1 MNVNIPHEIIAMSGL
16 VATFWILFYEL
27 YSQPKRRHILLIIA
41 ILLFHPLWVLIV
53 YNPFVP
59 VPHAVAV
66 LLPVAMM
73 AGLAALAAWE
83 VKSVWIMT
91 AYFAGAYLFIDAIA
105 SCISLGL
112 EGKFGLSNHTLYVW
126 GTTSVYVVFFA
137 LAFTY
142 YFMTRDMKEE
152 DLNRIPLSAWLV
164 ILLIQPLGLVLFYIP
179 IHSLLRQFDAGYNN
193 FLFLGCFLLVLLIL
207 SFVIMR
213 LLVKLV
219 SGYKGMSSEFI
230 EKYGLTNR
238 EAEVAKA
245 MLEGKSDKE
254 IAVELCIATT
264 TVKAHLR
271 NIYQKTGA
279 PSRYALMALA
289 NPKK

>member
-1 MNVNIPHEIIAMSGL
+1 MNVNIPHEMIAMSGL

-27 YSQPKRRHILLIIA
+27 YSPPKRRHILLIIA
-41 ILLFHPLWVLIV
+41 ILLFHPIWVLIV

-83 VKSVWIMT
+83 LKIAWITT

-112 EGKFGLSNHTLYVW
+112 EGRFGFSNYTLYVW

-137 LAFTY
+137 MALAY
-142 YFMTRDMKEE
+142 YFMMRDIPDK
-152 DLNRIPLSAWLV
+152 DIDRIPLSSWLM

-179 IHSLLRQFDAGYNN
+179 INSLLRQFDSGYNN
-193 FLFLGCFLLVLLIL
+193 FLFLGCFLLVLLVL
-207 SFVIMR
+207 SFVMIC
-213 LLVKLV
+213 LWVKLV
-219 SGYKGMSSEFI
+219 SGYQGMGAEFI
-230 EKYGLTNR
+230 KKYGLTER

-245 MLEGKSDKE
+245 MIEGKSDKE
-254 IAVELCIATT
+254 IAVLLNIAINT
-264 TVKAHLR
+264 AHVHSA
-271 NIYQKTGA
+271 NIYRKTGV
-279 PSRYALMALA
+279 PGRYALMALA
-289 NPKK
+289 VKGK